1 MSGCRIKQ
9 ESYSA
14 RALDRATVRTFFLVW
29 TPALTRD
36 PVENLFYCGLKML
49 KQWHIPKMSAKK
61 KIIRHPQTFLL
72 TYNLFALEMETSV
85 PAYLK
90 EYCLY
95 ISHYFN
101 TDCKITIAQISWP
114 KRSSLYCRLSVSV
127 NALFA
132 VEYNIFSYHKWWL
145 FNQVNSFL
153 GSCMQGKILKW
164 YKW

>member
-1 MSGCRIKQ
+1 M
-9 ESYSA
+9 A
-14 RALDRATVRTFFLVW
+14 FLLVW
-29 TPALTRD
+29 TPALGRG
-36 PVENLFYCGLKML
+36 PVEKVYFIVVWKCWSSNI
-49 KQWHIPKMSAKK
+49 HIKYQPKE
-61 KIIRHPQTFLL
+61 IIEHPQTLLL
-72 TYNLFALEMETSV
+72 TYNLFALEMKTSV